1 MRHAILPVRAVLD
14 TNVYLS
20 GLLFGGKPADVV
32 ASGLAGSYSIVSSM
46 PILIELRD
54 KLEER
59 FGWELSET
67 IELLEGIVPTLDVV
81 DVPGTLIAVPEDPDD
96 NPIVETAI
104 VGKAAYIVT
113 GDKHLLR
120 LHRFQNIEIVT
131 VDAFTS
137 ILREKDEGE

>member
-1 MRHAILPVRAVLD
+1 MKHAILSVRAVLD

-20 GLLFGGKPADVV
+20 GILFGGKPADVV
-32 ASGLAGSYSIVSSM
+32 ASGLGGAYNIVSSM

-59 FGWELSET
+59 FGWKSSET
-67 IELLEGIVPTLDVV
+67 IELLETIVPALEVV
-81 DVPGTLIAVPEDPDD
+81 DVPGTLLAVPADPDD

-120 LHRFQNIEIVT
+120 LNRYQGIGIVT

-137 ILREKDEGE
+137 ILSPPPFVY